1 MVKKMMVL
9 GATLLLASGL
19 AWASPDSWT
28 GVVRD
33 SHCGLKHSKASPAA
47 AKCVEKCVSGGGKY
61 VFVSGGRLYQV
72 EPQEKFQG
80 NPSGSS
86 TRFAASQPPPERRNP
101 PTGPGDSRPARSTSA

>member
-1 MVKKMMVL
+1 MVKKMVVL

-28 GVVRD
+28 GVVSD
-33 SHCGLKHSKASPAA
+33 SHCGLKHSKASAAA

-61 VFVSGGRLYQV
+61 VFVSGGKLYQV

-80 NPSGSS
+80 MGGKNVTVTGAMEGDKITAESVE
-86 TRFAASQPPPERRNP
+86 AATSQ
-101 PTGPGDSRPARSTSA
+101 